1 LTAELVY
8 RILVGD
14 IALQRGAP
22 ALAARAYYE
31 AARDAQ
37 DPLLA
42 RRATEVAL
50 FARQRDLALEAAK
63 LWQKLDPGADRAK
76 QMVATLSQ
84 PGAGGDIKAELERV
98 LAEAGADSKTLAD
111 AFVQLNQALSAQT
124 DKTVVYRLIVE
135 LAKPYQV
142 SRRRTSPS
150 SRWQDYNTGLSD
162 LEISRHRCARL
173 TVRWS
178 SSPAG
183 GARR

>member
-1 LTAELVY
+1 MV
-8 RILVGD
+8 VGD

-37 DPLLA
+37 DAQLA

-63 LWQKLDPGADRAK
+63 LWQKLDPAADRAK

-111 AFVQLNQALSAQT
+111 AFVQLNQALAAQAGQ
-124 DKTVVYRLIVE
+124 TVVDPLIVAV
-135 LAKPYQV
+135 AKTY
-142 SRRRTSPS
+142 
-150 SRWQDYNTGLSD
+150 
-162 LEISRHRCARL
+162 
-173 TVRWS
+173 
-178 SSPAG
+178 
-183 GARR
+183 